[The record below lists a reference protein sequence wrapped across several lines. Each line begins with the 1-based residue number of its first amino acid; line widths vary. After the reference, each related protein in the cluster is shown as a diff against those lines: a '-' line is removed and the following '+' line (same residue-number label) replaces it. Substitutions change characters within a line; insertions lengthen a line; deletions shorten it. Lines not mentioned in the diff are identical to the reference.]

1 MTSADIYFDMYD
13 RDLYAS
19 PYPMYR
25 RMRDEAPLF
34 RNEKYDFWA
43 LTRFDD
49 VAKVLV
55 DRDAFSSAK
64 GCVYQI
70 ASAGIEMPPG
80 LFISEDPPLHTIHRR
95 LVSRL
100 FTPRAVSAIEGRVR
114 ILFEEAAEA
123 LIGQD
128 HFDFV
133 RDFANMLPIQ
143 VIGMLL
149 GLPDSDLVS
158 LRNTF
163 RQSQNEGTA
172 GENPDTLGGIAEAAV
187 WFSQYLDDRVENP
200 TDDLMSELLQLEFED
215 HTGTRRTLGRDE
227 LLNFLVLITGAGS
240 DTTVNAIGWAG
251 QLLGDHADQRHLLLK
266 DPGLIPNAVEEVLR
280 YESVSYH
287 MCRTTTTQVEF
298 YGQTL
303 DEGSLIVV
311 LPGSANRDERRVSDP
326 DVFDV
331 TRVPGQIFTFSFGS
345 HFCLGANLAKLE
357 TRLAV
362 EAILKR
368 FPDWTVD
375 YSGAR
380 LTTGIDTRG
389 WDYLPVQIG

>member
-1 MTSADIYFDMYD
+1 
-13 RDLYAS
+13 
-19 PYPMYR
+19 
-25 RMRDEAPLF
+25 
-34 RNEKYDFWA
+34 
-43 LTRFDD
+43 
-49 VAKVLV
+49 
-55 DRDAFSSAK
+55 
-64 GCVYQI
+64 
-70 ASAGIEMPPG
+70 
-80 LFISEDPPLHTIHRR
+80 
-95 LVSRL
+95 
-100 FTPRAVSAIEGRVR
+100 
-114 ILFEEAAEA
+114 
-123 LIGQD
+123 
-128 HFDFV
+128 
-133 RDFANMLPIQ
+133 MLPIQ

-149 GLPDSDLVS
+149 GLPDADLAS
-158 LRNTF
+158 LRDRFHQT
-163 RQSQNEGTA
+163 QNEGTA
-172 GENPDTLGGIAEAAV
+172 GENVDTLGGIAEAAV
-187 WFSQYLDDRVENP
+187 WFGQYLDDRAKSP
-200 TDDLMSELLQLEFED
+200 TDDLMSELLHLEFED
-215 HTGTRRTLGRDE
+215 HTGVRRVLGRDE

-251 QLLGDHADQRHLLLK
+251 QLLGDHADQRRLLLK

-287 MCRTTTTQVEF
+287 MCRTTTTEVEF

-303 DEGSLIVV
+303 AEGSIVVV
-311 LPGSANRDERRVSDP
+311 LPGSANRDERRVSEP

-331 TRVPGQIFTFSFGS
+331 TRVPGQIFTFSFGP

-375 YSGAR
+375 HDGAR